1 MNRVGIGVRLGIRG
15 VLLGALAAQTT
26 APADAQPTSEQEL
39 TDRIGQ
45 IQGGA
50 APGAGQPAE
59 EAAAPDLQAI
69 GQEAQEL
76 IGPIRAMRREAQPD
90 AAAGAPPALGAD
102 EVRTLMRTNLGVEVL
117 EVELVDNEGRPA
129 YAVTVMHPPGN
140 YNGAFLVERLLVDG
154 ATGGLLGRVPQR
166 PRVAS
171 GAAEP
176 SGQADFDG
184 SGLEIRRRSH
194 R

>member
-1 MNRVGIGVRLGIRG
+1 MNRVGIGVRLGVRG

-50 APGAGQPAE
+50 APGAGQPGE
-59 EAAAPDLQAI
+59 EAAAPDQEAT

-76 IGPIRAMRREAQPD
+76 IGRDSGREAG
-90 AAAGAPPALGAD
+90 GAVGGRGGRAPALGAE

-117 EVELVDNEGRPA
+117 EVELVENEGRPA

-171 GAAEP
+171 GPAEP
-176 SGQADFDG
+176 SGQTDFDG